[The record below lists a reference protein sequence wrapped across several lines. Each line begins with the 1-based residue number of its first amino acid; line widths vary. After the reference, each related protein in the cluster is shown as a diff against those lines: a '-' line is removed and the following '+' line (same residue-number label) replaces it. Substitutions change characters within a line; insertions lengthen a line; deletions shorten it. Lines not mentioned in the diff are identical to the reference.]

1 MKKAQ
6 RDAARAARKALDPQ
20 YRSSAS
26 EVICAQILRA
36 QMFLSAAVVAS
47 YEWMNSEVQV
57 AAINAAVIAN
67 GATLIVPEVLGP
79 TSMRFVSALDRD
91 LEIALGAASVIV
103 VPAVGFT
110 TAGHRIGNGRGYYDR
125 ALVGAAGLRV
135 CVCFDA
141 QRLDTLAIEPTDATM
156 DVVITESGPLVGAHR
171 WA

>member
-1 MKKAQ
+1 
-6 RDAARAARKALDPQ
+6 
-20 YRSSAS
+20 
-26 EVICAQILRA
+26 
-36 QMFLSAAVVAS
+36 
-47 YEWMNSEVQV
+47 
-57 AAINAAVIAN
+57 
-67 GATLIVPEVLGP
+67 
-79 TSMRFVSALDRD
+79 MRFVSALDRD